1 MSQALENKADDTMLY
16 SRIAQIIALA
26 RQKVASTVNLTM
38 VHTYF
43 EIGRMI
49 VEEEQQGKER
59 AAYGKAVLKA
69 LSVKLL
75 ATFGKG
81 FSVDNLERMKKFYLV
96 YSPYISASALRK
108 SDNPI
113 SASLLRKLEATEIP
127 NHLENQALAYCSA
140 NIKKTP
146 W

>member
-108 SDNPI
+108 
-113 SASLLRKLEATEIP
+113 LEATEIP